1 MLTESKMIS
10 EKNIWIEPKFL
21 KTYEGIIK
29 LNLIF
34 VIFISEISLFS
45 RHLMM
50 NSFVNI
56 RVWRSS
62 TFYGFYFFVI
72 RPQKRLMRIRQGV
85 KNSPLGVKFS
95 YGVKNR
101 KNYGLYPRELIIRFL
116 KVNPKSQIVFSL
128 IWIIVF
134 KKFYDSSN
142 FGTKI
147 FDENLK
153 DQFSRDITKV
163 RKIKDDLVN

>member
-1 MLTESKMIS
+1 MIS
-10 EKNIWIEPKFL
+10 EKKIWNEPKFL

-134 KKFYDSSN
+134 MTHRILEPKFL
-142 FGTKI
+142 TKI
-147 FDENLK
+147 LK
-153 DQFSRDITKV
+153 DRFSRDVTKV